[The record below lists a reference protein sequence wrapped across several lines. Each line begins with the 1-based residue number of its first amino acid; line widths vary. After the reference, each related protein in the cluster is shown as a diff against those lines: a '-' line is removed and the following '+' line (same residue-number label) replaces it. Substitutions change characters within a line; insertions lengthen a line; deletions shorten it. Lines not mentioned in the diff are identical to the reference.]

1 MIGTILG
8 SYRVIEKLGE
18 GGMGEVYL
26 ADDERLRRKVAL
38 KVLPAAVANDP
49 DRRQRFEREIRAV
62 SALNHPNI
70 LTLFDLGRDGDR
82 YFMATEFI
90 DGRTLR
96 EHLRTRG
103 TFPLDEAIEIVVQ
116 CAEALD
122 CAHAAGIVHRDIKP
136 ENIMIRHDGYVKVL
150 DFGLA
155 TTPTPASP
163 SDATETMRGIIT
175 SAGVVVGTM
184 GYLSPE
190 QARGLPIDARTD
202 IFSLGVVFYEMVTGV
217 QPFAGATPSDAIA
230 SILRSDPPPIDPAV
244 VPASDRVNRI
254 FAKALAKDRE
264 LRYATVV
271 EFARD
276 LQQLARD
283 ASDKPVA
290 ATRSPWRRIAAV
302 AGILAA
308 VVLGVVG
315 VQQWRGRTDAD
326 RSETASP
333 LYLRDLRTL
342 AVLPFQL
349 LGYPD
354 GSDHVGIG
362 MADALIVK
370 LAMLRQLT
378 VRPTT
383 AVARYQTRDADVVG
397 IGRSLQVDAVLTGNV
412 QRDTGRTRVTVQLI
426 RTGRNADATAV
437 WSDTFTTNTS
447 DPFEVQDALAAQL
460 VQKLALQLNG
470 QEQARLAA
478 RETTNSRARQLFI
491 EGRYL
496 LNKRTPADTTRAAEL
511 FDRAVSED
519 PAYARAHFSRAA
531 ALGSLMEMGALP
543 QTTTLPR
550 VREALDRA
558 LVLDPQFGE
567 AYGLR
572 SLLARVYDWNFDAA
586 ERDSTRAM
594 ELNPN
599 DPSVLQWRGVHLLAL
614 GRGDEAVALHTRAV
628 EIDPLDM
635 VVRTQLCRALYL
647 NKRYDRAIE
656 AARAVIALDASQS
669 AAHQWLGLSMVAQ
682 GRASEGLA
690 PLQQA
695 ATLSKSIERIGTLAY
710 GYAKA
715 GEAAE
720 ARKLMA
726 SITEST
732 PTGNAYL
739 VAVVYA
745 GLGDREQALA
755 SLERAL
761 QQRDGFLPNRVKLD
775 PALDDL
781 RKEPRFVRLLETMLS
796 GAR

>member
-1 MIGTILG
+1 MIGTTLG
-8 SYRVIEKLGE
+8 SYRVLEKLGE

-26 ADDERLRRKVAL
+26 ADDERLHRKVAL
-38 KVLPAAVANDP
+38 KVLPTTVANDP

-103 TFPLDEAIEIVVQ
+103 TFPLAEAIEIVVQ

-136 ENIMIRHDGYVKVL
+136 ENVMIRHDGYVKVL

-155 TTPTPASP
+155 TTPTTASP
-163 SDATETMRGIIT
+163 GDATETMRGVIT

-190 QARGLPIDARTD
+190 QARGQPIDARTD
-202 IFSLGVVFYEMVTGV
+202 VFSLGVVLYEMLTGV

-230 SILRSDPPPIDPAV
+230 SILRSDPPPIDASV
-244 VPASDRVNRI
+244 VPAPDRVNGI
-254 FAKALAKDRE
+254 VAKALAKDRDA
-264 LRYATVV
+264 RYATIL

-276 LQQLARD
+276 LQQLAREIERD
-283 ASDKPVA
+283 ANTYARV
-290 ATRSPWRRIAAV
+290 ATRSLRNRTAVAAAILVAAV
-302 AGILAA
+302 LAA
-308 VVLGVVG
+308 VGI
-315 VQQWRGRTDAD
+315 QQWRGSSNAD
-326 RSETASP
+326 RPE
-333 LYLRDLRTL
+333 LRTL

-383 AVARYQTRDADVVG
+383 AVARYQARDADVVG

-437 WSDTFTTNTS
+437 WSDTFTTNTN

-460 VQKLALQLNG
+460 VQKLALQLNVE
-470 QEQARLAA
+470 EQARLNA
-478 RETTNSRARQLFI
+478 RETTNARARQLFI

-496 LNKRTPADTTRAAEL
+496 LNKRTATDTTRAAEL
-511 FDRAVSED
+511 FDRAVTED
-519 PAYARAHFSRAA
+519 PEYARAHYSRAV

-543 QTTTLPR
+543 QTTTLPKA
-550 VREALDRA
+550 REALDRA

-586 ERDSTRAM
+586 ERDSMRAM
-594 ELNPN
+594 QLNPN
-599 DPSVLQWRGVHLLAL
+599 NPSVLQWRGVHLLAL
-614 GRGDEAVALHTRAV
+614 GRGDEAVALHERAV

-647 NKRYDRAIE
+647 SKRFDRAIE
-656 AARAVIALDASQS
+656 AAREVIALDASQS
-669 AAHQWLGLSMVAQ
+669 AAHQWVGLSMIAQ
-682 GRASEGLA
+682 GRAIEGLT

-695 ATLSKSIERIGTLAY
+695 AALSQSTERIGTLAY

-715 GEAAE
+715 GQAAE
-720 ARKLMA
+720 ARKLIA
-726 SITEST
+726 SLTEST
-732 PTGNAYL
+732 PTGSAYL
-739 VAVVYA
+739 VAIVYA
-745 GLGDREQALA
+745 GLGDHQRTLDWLQ
-755 SLERAL
+755 RAL

-775 PALDDL
+775 PALDNL
-781 RKEPRFVRLLETMLS
+781 RQDARFVRLLEATLGS
-796 GAR
+796 AR